1 MSGIIEDKNMKKNI
15 AYKAPE
21 GKLLRIEAQVDDFTI
36 QTIKI
41 TGDFFIHPE
50 DDLIKIEKILPGKRI
65 SQVKQAV
72 DEFTDKNQTRIIGF
86 TSADLQEALEK
97 IFPKNPEN

>member
-15 AYKAPE
+15 AYKVPE

-41 TGDFFIHPE
+41 TGDFFVHPE
-50 DDLIKIEKILPGKRI
+50 SDLLKIEKALQGKQI
-65 SQVKQAV
+65 SQVKQVV
-72 DEFTDKNQTRIIGF
+72 DGFAKANQIQIIGF
-86 TSADLQEALEK
+86 TSADLQAAL
-97 IFPKNPEN
+97 KNVFR